1 MSEITQTFNEVNE
14 DIKAVVTITYNCD
27 VCGDFDVIK
36 SKSTMLQFCAGCGK
50 RANPMSI
57 ESVGVKIDG
66 VWKLKK
72 LEE

>member
-1 MSEITQTFNEVNE
+1 MSE

-36 SKSTMLQFCAGCGK
+36 SKSSMLQFCAWCGN
-50 RANPMSI
+50 RAYPTSI

-66 VWKLKK
+66 VWKLKR
-72 LEE
+72 LYE